1 MKNLKPLLIVIFIIV
16 IISLLFSEFRDYSV
30 TMLNDNLLFI
40 ESYRQANPY
49 EVELIFFTSYIILT
63 SLSLPVALVLGLLAG
78 MIFDNIIAIILI
90 SFASSLGATIAF
102 LVSRYF
108 FRDFIQN
115 KYARQYHI
123 VNDGV
128 KKNSGYYIFALRM
141 CMVFPF
147 FLVNLLMGLT
157 TVKTIQ
163 YYIVSQLGMLPGTI
177 IIVSLGDK
185 LIGTLTSDISID
197 IDLIVLLTAFGLL
210 PLLSRL
216 LFKRF
221 EVISPE
227 G

>member
-90 SFASSLGATIAF
+90 SFASTLGATIAF

-115 KYARQYHI
+115 MYDRQYHI

-163 YYIVSQLGMLPGTI
+163 YYIVSQIGMLPGTI

-185 LIGTLTSDISID
+185 LVGALTSDISID
-197 IDLIVLLTAFGLL
+197 LHLVILLTAFGLL
-210 PLLSRL
+210 PLLSKLVFRKFL
-216 LFKRF
+216 D
-221 EVISPE
+221 
-227 G
+227 

>member
-90 SFASSLGATIAF
+90 SFASTLGATIAF

-163 YYIVSQLGMLPGTI
+163 YYIVSQIGMLPGTI

-216 LFKRF
+216 LFKKF
-221 EVISPE
+221 LD
-227 G
+227 

>member
-147 FLVNLLMGLT
+147 FLVNLVMGLT

-163 YYIVSQLGMLPGTI
+163 YYIVSQIGMLPGTI

-185 LIGTLTSDISID
+185 LIGTLTSNISID

-216 LFKRF
+216 LFKKF
-221 EVISPE
+221 LD
-227 G
+227 

>member
-197 IDLIVLLTAFGLL
+197 IGLIVLLTAFGLL

-216 LFKRF
+216 LFKKF
-221 EVISPE
+221 LD
-227 G
+227 

>member
-1 MKNLKPLLIVIFIIV
+1 MKNLKPLLIVIFLIV
-16 IISLLFSEFRDYSV
+16 IVSLLFSEFRNYSV

-216 LFKRF
+216 LFKKF
-221 EVISPE
+221 LD
-227 G
+227 

>member
-216 LFKRF
+216 LFKKLLD
-221 EVISPE
+221 
-227 G
+227 

>member
-115 KYARQYHI
+115 KYDHQYHI

-163 YYIVSQLGMLPGTI
+163 YYIVSQIGMLPGTI

-216 LFKRF
+216 LFKKF
-221 EVISPE
+221 LD
-227 G
+227 

>member
-40 ESYRQANPY
+40 ESYRQANPS

-90 SFASSLGATIAF
+90 SFASSLGATFAF
-102 LVSRYF
+102 LISRYF
-108 FRDFIQN
+108 FRDFIEN
-115 KYARQYHI
+115 RYSRQYQI
-123 VNDGV
+123 VNGGV

-141 CMVFPF
+141 CVVFPF

-163 YYIVSQLGMLPGTI
+163 YYIVSQIGMLPGTI

-197 IDLIVLLTAFGLL
+197 VHLIVLLTAFGLL

-216 LFKRF
+216 LFKKF
-221 EVISPE
+221 LD
-227 G
+227 

>member
-197 IDLIVLLTAFGLL
+197 VHLIVLLTAFGLL

-216 LFKRF
+216 LFKKF
-221 EVISPE
+221 LD
-227 G
+227 

>member
-163 YYIVSQLGMLPGTI
+163 YYIVSQIGMLPGTI

-216 LFKRF
+216 LFKKF
-221 EVISPE
+221 LD
-227 G
+227 

>member
-63 SLSLPVALVLGLLAG
+63 SISLPVALVLGLLAG

-90 SFASSLGATIAF
+90 SFASTLGATIAF

-216 LFKRF
+216 LFKKF
-221 EVISPE
+221 LD
-227 G
+227 

>member
-16 IISLLFSEFRDYSV
+16 IISLLFSEFRNYSV

-216 LFKRF
+216 LFKKF
-221 EVISPE
+221 LD
-227 G
+227 

>member
-185 LIGTLTSDISID
+185 LIGTLTSDVSID
-197 IDLIVLLTAFGLL
+197 AHLVVLLTAFGLL

-216 LFKRF
+216 LFKKF
-221 EVISPE
+221 LD
-227 G
+227 

>member
-163 YYIVSQLGMLPGTI
+163 YYIVSQLGVLPGTI

-216 LFKRF
+216 LFKKF
-221 EVISPE
+221 LD
-227 G
+227 

>member
-1 MKNLKPLLIVIFIIV
+1 MKNLKPLLIVIFLIV
-16 IISLLFSEFRDYSV
+16 IVSLLFSEFRNYSV

-90 SFASSLGATIAF
+90 SFASTLGATIAF

-163 YYIVSQLGMLPGTI
+163 YYIVSQIGMLPGTI

-216 LFKRF
+216 LFKKF
-221 EVISPE
+221 LD
-227 G
+227 

>member
-30 TMLNDNLLFI
+30 TMLNDNLLLI

-49 EVELIFFTSYIILT
+49 EVELIFFISYIILT

-90 SFASSLGATIAF
+90 SFASTLGATIAF

-147 FLVNLLMGLT
+147 FLVNLLMWLT

-163 YYIVSQLGMLPGTI
+163 YYIVSQIGMLPGTI

-185 LIGTLTSDISID
+185 LIGTLTSYISID

-216 LFKRF
+216 LFKKF
-221 EVISPE
+221 LD
-227 G
+227 

>member
-1 MKNLKPLLIVIFIIV
+1 MKNLKPLLIVIFLIV
-16 IISLLFSEFRDYSV
+16 IVSLLFSEFRNYSV

-115 KYARQYHI
+115 MYDRQYHI

-163 YYIVSQLGMLPGTI
+163 YYIVSQIGMLPGTI

-216 LFKRF
+216 LFKKF
-221 EVISPE
+221 LD
-227 G
+227 

>member
-1 MKNLKPLLIVIFIIV
+1 MKNLKLLLIVILVIIIV
-16 IISLLFSEFRDYSV
+16 SLLFSEFRNYIV
-30 TMLNDNLLFI
+30 TSLNENLLFI
-40 ESYRQANPY
+40 ETYRQANPY
-49 EVELIFFTSYIILT
+49 KVELIFFTSYIILT

-216 LFKRF
+216 LFKKF
-221 EVISPE
+221 LD
-227 G
+227 

>member
-1 MKNLKPLLIVIFIIV
+1 MKNLKPLLIVIFV
-16 IISLLFSEFRDYSV
+16 IIAVSLLFSEFRNYIV
-30 TMLNDNLLFI
+30 AILNENLLLI
-40 ESYRQANPY
+40 ETYRQANPY
-49 EVELIFFTSYIILT
+49 KVELIFFTSYIILT

-90 SFASSLGATIAF
+90 SFASSLGATFAF
-102 LVSRYF
+102 LISRYF
-108 FRDFIQN
+108 FRDFIEN
-115 KYARQYHI
+115 RYTRQYQI

-141 CMVFPF
+141 CVVFPF

-163 YYIVSQLGMLPGTI
+163 YYVVSQIGMLPGTF

-185 LIGTLTSDISID
+185 LVGTLTSDISID
-197 IDLIVLLTAFGLL
+197 VHLVVLLTAFGLL

-216 LFKRF
+216 VFRKFLD
-221 EVISPE
+221 
-227 G
+227 

>member
-90 SFASSLGATIAF
+90 SFASSIGATFAF
-102 LVSRYF
+102 LISRYF
-108 FRDFIQN
+108 FRDFIEN
-115 KYARQYHI
+115 RYSRQYQI
-123 VNDGV
+123 INDGIR
-128 KKNSGYYIFALRM
+128 KNSGYYIFALRM
-141 CMVFPF
+141 CVLFPF
-147 FLVNLLMGLT
+147 FLVNLVMGLT

-163 YYIVSQLGMLPGTI
+163 YYIVSQIGMLPGTI

-197 IDLIVLLTAFGLL
+197 LHLVILLTAFGLL

-216 LFKRF
+216 FFRKFLD
-221 EVISPE
+221 
-227 G
+227 

>member
-115 KYARQYHI
+115 KYDHQYHI

-216 LFKRF
+216 LFKKF
-221 EVISPE
+221 LD
-227 G
+227 

>member
-115 KYARQYHI
+115 KYDRQYHI

-216 LFKRF
+216 LFKKF
-221 EVISPE
+221 LD
-227 G
+227 

>member
-163 YYIVSQLGMLPGTI
+163 YYIVSQIGMLPGTI

-197 IDLIVLLTAFGLL
+197 IDLIVLLTAFG
-210 PLLSRL
+210 PKGSQ
-216 LFKRF
+216 
-221 EVISPE
+221 
-227 G
+227 

>member
-115 KYARQYHI
+115 MYDRQYHI

-216 LFKRF
+216 LFKKF
-221 EVISPE
+221 LD
-227 G
+227 

>member
-115 KYARQYHI
+115 MYDRQYHI

-163 YYIVSQLGMLPGTI
+163 YYIVSQIGMLPGTI

-216 LFKRF
+216 LFKKF
-221 EVISPE
+221 LD
-227 G
+227 

>member
-1 MKNLKPLLIVIFIIV
+1 MKNLKPLLIVIFLIV
-16 IISLLFSEFRDYSV
+16 IVSLLFSEFRNYSV

-163 YYIVSQLGMLPGTI
+163 YYIVSQIGMLPGTI

-185 LIGTLTSDISID
+185 LVGALTSDISID
-197 IDLIVLLTAFGLL
+197 LHLVILLTAFGLL
-210 PLLSRL
+210 PLLSKLVFRKFL
-216 LFKRF
+216 D
-221 EVISPE
+221 
-227 G
+227 

>member
-216 LFKRF
+216 LFKKF
-221 EVISPE
+221 LD
-227 G
+227 

>member
-197 IDLIVLLTAFGLL
+197 IDLIVLLTAFG
-210 PLLSRL
+210 PKGSQ
-216 LFKRF
+216 
-221 EVISPE
+221 
-227 G
+227 